1 MFSSLSLSLP
11 LVSPSFVTS
20 YQRLIHIP
28 TALQHRTRG
37 KQFASIVVSRNMMT
51 SSPLS
56 STEISNPPAPQRRLA
71 QYHPTIW
78 DHKLIDSF
86 TTHYTYELHAT
97 RLESLK
103 QNVAKTLL
111 AASTSNK
118 GSSASACSVLNLID
132 SMQRLGVAY
141 HFEQET
147 DAALLS
153 LVSSSTHGTTDDL
166 HTVALQ
172 FRILREHG
180 ISISPEVFNKFR
192 SRDGSFKDSLS
203 KDVEGLLSLYEASH
217 LGMPGEEEDNVLE
230 EAKSFSTKNLRQL
243 VGTLEDDNLLKQ
255 IVEQSLE
262 TPLHWRMPRIEA
274 RNFID
279 IYERDNSKN
288 LALLELAKLDY
299 NLVQSVYQMEIKELS
314 RWWRDLD
321 FKNKAGFSR
330 DRLMENYLWAMG
342 INYEPRFSECRI
354 GLTKFVC
361 ILTIIDDMY
370 DVYGFLDELEHYT
383 PAVCRWNMEAKEE
396 LPEYMKPVYA
406 AMLKFGNELAD
417 NVFKN
422 NGLDV
427 LPYIK
432 KEWVNLCKSYLVEA
446 RWFYGGYTPTLQEYL
461 DNAWTSVG
469 GPGALL
475 HAYLLQG
482 LGSHLTKTSLESF
495 KHGSEIVYWSS
506 LMTRLSDDLGTSKA
520 ESERGDVAKAV
531 ECYMEEKGTSEEE
544 AQHYINDLICYS
556 WKKMNEESAKTSRI
570 PKSVVKMSLNM
581 ARTAHSIFQH
591 GDGIGTSIGV
601 TKDRLISLIANPIP
615 IYHEHK

>member
-1 MFSSLSLSLP
+1 
-11 LVSPSFVTS
+11 
-20 YQRLIHIP
+20 
-28 TALQHRTRG
+28 
-37 KQFASIVVSRNMMT
+37 MMT
-51 SSPLS
+51 SSPS
-56 STEISNPPAPQRRLA
+56 STLISNPPAPQRRLA

-118 GSSASACSVLNLID
+118 GSSASTCSVLKLID

-141 HFEQET
+141 HFEKET

-153 LVSSSTHGTTDDL
+153 LVSSSTHGTADDL

-217 LGMPGEEEDNVLE
+217 LGMPGEEEDHVLE

-262 TPLHWRMPRIEA
+262 TPLNWRMPRIEA

-314 RWWRDLD
+314 RQDIYVVERL
-321 FKNKAGFSR
+321 GFQKQ
-330 DRLMENYLWAMG
+330 G
-342 INYEPRFSECRI
+342 
-354 GLTKFVC
+354 KF
-361 ILTIIDDMY
+361 
-370 DVYGFLDELEHYT
+370 
-383 PAVCRWNMEAKEE
+383 
-396 LPEYMKPVYA
+396 
-406 AMLKFGNELAD
+406 LKG
-417 NVFKN
+417 
-422 NGLDV
+422 
-427 LPYIK
+427 
-432 KEWVNLCKSYLVEA
+432 
-446 RWFYGGYTPTLQEYL
+446 
-461 DNAWTSVG
+461 
-469 GPGALL
+469 
-475 HAYLLQG
+475 
-482 LGSHLTKTSLESF
+482 
-495 KHGSEIVYWSS
+495 
-506 LMTRLSDDLGTSKA
+506 
-520 ESERGDVAKAV
+520 
-531 ECYMEEKGTSEEE
+531 
-544 AQHYINDLICYS
+544 
-556 WKKMNEESAKTSRI
+556 
-570 PKSVVKMSLNM
+570 
-581 ARTAHSIFQH
+581 
-591 GDGIGTSIGV
+591 
-601 TKDRLISLIANPIP
+601 
-615 IYHEHK
+615 

>member
-1 MFSSLSLSLP
+1 M
-11 LVSPSFVTS
+11 
-20 YQRLIHIP
+20 Q
-28 TALQHRTRG
+28 
-37 KQFASIVVSRNMMT
+37 
-51 SSPLS
+51 
-56 STEISNPPAPQRRLA
+56 
-71 QYHPTIW
+71 
-78 DHKLIDSF
+78 
-86 TTHYTYELHAT
+86 YELHAT

-103 QNVAKTLL
+103 QNVAETLL

-118 GSSASACSVLNLID
+118 GGSASTCSVLKLID

-172 FRILREHG
+172 FPDTKRHG
-180 ISISPEVFNKFR
+180 ISI
-192 SRDGSFKDSLS
+192 
-203 KDVEGLLSLYEASH
+203 A
-217 LGMPGEEEDNVLE
+217 
-230 EAKSFSTKNLRQL
+230 Q
-243 VGTLEDDNLLKQ
+243 Q

-262 TPLHWRMPRIEA
+262 TPLRWRMPRIEA

-321 FKNKAGFSR
+321 FKNKASFSR

-383 PAVCRWNMEAKEE
+383 HAVCRWNMEAKEE

-417 NVFKN
+417 KVFKN

-432 KEWVNLCKSYLVEA
+432 KEWVSLCKSYLVEA
-446 RWFYGGYTPTLQEYL
+446 RWFYRGYTPTLQEYL

-495 KHGSEIVYWSS
+495 KHGSEMVYWSS

-556 WKKMNEESAKTSRI
+556 WKKMNEESAKTSWI
-570 PKSVVKMSLNM
+570 PKSIVKMSLNM
-581 ARTAHSIFQH
+581 ARTALSIFQH

-601 TKDRLISLIANPIP
+601 TKHRLISLIASPIA
-615 IYHEHK
+615 IFHEH

>member
-1 MFSSLSLSLP
+1 
-11 LVSPSFVTS
+11 
-20 YQRLIHIP
+20 
-28 TALQHRTRG
+28 
-37 KQFASIVVSRNMMT
+37 MMT
-51 SSPLS
+51 SSPS
-56 STEISNPPAPQRRLA
+56 STLISNPPVPQRRLA

-118 GSSASACSVLNLID
+118 GSSASTCSVLKLID

-141 HFEQET
+141 HFEKET

-153 LVSSSTHGTTDDL
+153 LVSSSTHGTADDL

-217 LGMPGEEEDNVLE
+217 LGMPG
-230 EAKSFSTKNLRQL
+230 KK
-243 VGTLEDDNLLKQ
+243 K
-255 IVEQSLE
+255 I
-262 TPLHWRMPRIEA
+262 M
-274 RNFID
+274 
-279 IYERDNSKN
+279 
-288 LALLELAKLDY
+288 
-299 NLVQSVYQMEIKELS
+299 
-314 RWWRDLD
+314 WWRDLD
-321 FKNKAGFSR
+321 FKNKASFSR

-370 DVYGFLDELEHYT
+370 DVYGFLEELEHYT
-383 PAVCRWNMEAKEE
+383 LAVCRWNMEAKEE

-406 AMLKFGNELAD
+406 AMLKFGNELSN

-475 HAYLLQG
+475 HTYLLQG

>member
-1 MFSSLSLSLP
+1 
-11 LVSPSFVTS
+11 
-20 YQRLIHIP
+20 
-28 TALQHRTRG
+28 
-37 KQFASIVVSRNMMT
+37 MMT
-51 SSPLS
+51 SSPS
-56 STEISNPPAPQRRLA
+56 STLISNPPAPQRRLA

-118 GSSASACSVLNLID
+118 GSSASTCSVLKLID

-141 HFEQET
+141 HFEKET

-153 LVSSSTHGTTDDL
+153 LVSSSTHGTADDL

-217 LGMPGEEEDNVLE
+217 LGMPGEEEDHVLE

-262 TPLHWRMPRIEA
+262 TPLNWRMPRIEA

-321 FKNKAGFSR
+321 FKNKASFSR

-370 DVYGFLDELEHYT
+370 DVYGFLDELEHFT
-383 PAVCRWNMEAKEE
+383 QAVCRWNMEAKEE

-427 LPYIK
+427 LPFIK

>member
-1 MFSSLSLSLP
+1 
-11 LVSPSFVTS
+11 
-20 YQRLIHIP
+20 
-28 TALQHRTRG
+28 
-37 KQFASIVVSRNMMT
+37 MT
-51 SSPLS
+51 SSPS

-103 QNVAKTLL
+103 QNVAETLL

-118 GSSASACSVLNLID
+118 GGSASTCSVLKLID

-192 SRDGSFKDSLS
+192 SRDGSFEDSLS

-217 LGMPGEEEDNVLE
+217 LGMPGEEEDHVLE
-230 EAKSFSTKNLRQL
+230 EAKSFSTRNLRQII
-243 VGTLEDDNLLKQ
+243 GTLEDDNLLKQ

-279 IYERDNSKN
+279 IYERDNSKS

-321 FKNKAGFSR
+321 FKNKASFSR

-370 DVYGFLDELEHYT
+370 DVYGFLDELEHFT
-383 PAVCRWNMEAKEE
+383 HAVCRWNMEAKEV
-396 LPEYMKPVYA
+396 LPEYMRPVYA

-417 NVFKN
+417 NDFKN

-446 RWFYGGYTPTLQEYL
+446 RWFYRGYTPTLQEYL

-506 LMTRLSDDLGTSKA
+506 FMTRLSDDLGTSKA

-531 ECYMEEKGTSEEE
+531 ECYMEEKGTSEEK

-570 PKSVVKMSLNM
+570 PKSIVKMSLNM

-615 IYHEHK
+615 IYREHKGQRSLVSL

>member
-1 MFSSLSLSLP
+1 MFYSLSHSLP
-11 LVSPSFVTS
+11 LVSSSFVTS

-37 KQFASIVVSRNMMT
+37 KQYPSFIISRNSS
-51 SSPLS
+51 SSPS
-56 STEISNPPAPQRRLA
+56 SMEISNPPAPQRRLA

-118 GSSASACSVLNLID
+118 GSSASTCSVLKLID

-180 ISISPEVFNKFR
+180 ISISPDVFNKFR

-217 LGMPGEEEDNVLE
+217 LGMPGEEEDHVLE
-230 EAKSFSTKNLRQL
+230 EAKSFSTRNLRQL
-243 VGTLEDDNLLKQ
+243 MVTLEDDNLLKQ
-255 IVEQSLE
+255 LVEQSLE
-262 TPLHWRMPRIEA
+262 TPLRWRMPRIEA

-299 NLVQSVYQMEIKELS
+299 NLIQSVYQMEIKELS

-321 FKNKAGFSR
+321 FKNKASFSR

-342 INYEPRFSECRI
+342 INYEPRLSECRS

-370 DVYGFLDELEHYT
+370 DVYGFLDELEHFT
-383 PAVCRWNMEAKEE
+383 QAVCRWNMEAKEE

-446 RWFYGGYTPTLQEYL
+446 RWFYRGYTPTLQEYL

-482 LGSHLTKTSLESF
+482 LGCHLTKTSLESF
-495 KHGSEIVYWSS
+495 KHGSQIVYWSS

-556 WKKMNEESAKTSRI
+556 WKKMNEESAKTSGI
-570 PKSVVKMSLNM
+570 PKSIVKMSLNM

>member
-1 MFSSLSLSLP
+1 
-11 LVSPSFVTS
+11 
-20 YQRLIHIP
+20 
-28 TALQHRTRG
+28 
-37 KQFASIVVSRNMMT
+37 MMT
-51 SSPLS
+51 SSPS
-56 STEISNPPAPQRRLA
+56 STLISNPPVPQRRLA

-118 GSSASACSVLNLID
+118 GSSASTCSVLKLID

-141 HFEQET
+141 HFEKET

-153 LVSSSTHGTTDDL
+153 LVSSSTHGTADDL

-217 LGMPGEEEDNVLE
+217 LGMPGEEEDHVLE

-243 VGTLEDDNLLKQ
+243 KPGTSSISTK
-255 IVEQSLE
+255 E
-262 TPLHWRMPRIEA
+262 TILRTWLCLNWPSWI
-274 RNFID
+274 I
-279 IYERDNSKN
+279 I
-288 LALLELAKLDY
+288 
-299 NLVQSVYQMEIKELS
+299 LS
-314 RWWRDLD
+314 NQWWRDLD
-321 FKNKAGFSR
+321 FKNKASFSR

-370 DVYGFLDELEHYT
+370 DVYGFLEELEHYT
-383 PAVCRWNMEAKEE
+383 LAVCRWNMEAKEE

-406 AMLKFGNELAD
+406 AMLKFGNELSN

-475 HAYLLQG
+475 HTYLLQG